1 MKALFHPVECRCV
14 GGGSLAAALKGIEFS
29 QSLAVAF
36 VFLPLINSEQV
47 IKYRSLDFHLLA
59 KLQ

>member
-36 VFLPLINSEQV
+36 VFLPLSTRSESSSTG
-47 IKYRSLDFHLLA
+47 R
-59 KLQ
+59 